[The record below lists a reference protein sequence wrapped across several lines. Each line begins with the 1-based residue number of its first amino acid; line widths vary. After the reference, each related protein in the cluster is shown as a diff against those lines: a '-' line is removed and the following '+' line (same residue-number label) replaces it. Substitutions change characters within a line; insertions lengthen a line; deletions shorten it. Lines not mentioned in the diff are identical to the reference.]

1 MQKLLLLLVITGFCF
16 KPSYSIPIP
25 NKGFFSPE
33 RGTSL
38 RVDEEYDRYKKRG
51 DDFFAQGD
59 YPNALKQYRNCLE
72 VPNFDNDPYAKGR
85 ISLATKL
92 TKLREDATKLLNSSK
107 GDDAVILLKQ
117 ILTENPNDP
126 ITKVTL
132 TDYWSDEAT
141 KLYAQKNYIEAKK
154 RYKEALQYAVK
165 PDLIRVQI
173 QNCDE
178 FIKALQKPE
187 PPVQIV
193 QEKAKVEPA
202 TPNPVITSK
211 PSQEK
216 KEVSV
221 EPKKE
226 VVKKETKPA
235 ITLKQ
240 TPVPNRRLVPKILTA
255 VIGLGAG
262 GYAYL
267 LNSQYQT
274 KLNDLN
280 SVAQT
285 TDPDG
290 DNVILTQSAFNQWE
304 TSYKEVKNFQ
314 SNKTTMYA
322 CLGVAG
328 AAAITEI
335 ILFVSKPKAKKQ
347 TGFNLHPST
356 QNVGLALQYRF

>member
-1 MQKLLLLLVITGFCF
+1 MQKLLLLLAITGFTF
-16 KPSYSIPIP
+16 NPSYSRIS
-25 NKGFFSPE
+25 NNTLFSSEKGA
-33 RGTSL
+33 L
-38 RVDEEYDRYKKRG
+38 LKVDEEYDRYKKRG
-51 DDFFAQGD
+51 DDFYAQGD
-59 YPNALKQYRNCLE
+59 YQNALKQYRNCLE
-72 VPNFDNDPYAKGR
+72 VPNFENDSYAKGR
-85 ISLATKL
+85 IGLVSKL
-92 TKLREDATKLLNSSK
+92 TKLREDATKLLNSGK
-107 GDDAVILLKQ
+107 GDDAVVLLKQ
-117 ILTENPNDP
+117 ILTENPSDP

-154 RYKEALQYAVK
+154 RYQEALQYAAK

-178 FIKALQKPE
+178 FIKAQQKSEAPI
-187 PPVQIV
+187 QNV
-193 QEKAKVEPA
+193 QEKPKVEPA
-202 TPNPVITSK
+202 TPNPVTTSK
-211 PSQEK
+211 PTQEK
-216 KEVSV
+216 KEVPV

-226 VVKKETKPA
+226 VVKKEATPA

-240 TPVPNRRLVPKILTA
+240 TPAPNRRIVPKILTA

-274 KLNDLN
+274 KLNDLS
-280 SVAQT
+280 SVSQT

-304 TSYKEVKNFQ
+304 TSYKDVKSFQ

-335 ILFVSKPKAKKQ
+335 ILLVSKPKSKKQ

-356 QNVGLALQYRF
+356 PNVGLALRYSF